1 MTSTLHIVVA
11 MKPLDG
17 NFASNA
23 IKYGVAGLNIDAC
36 RIGFTSK
43 KDFDLAKFGTQTD
56 IRGGGLCT
64 KRPSGGYVMA
74 KNVEANLQGRFPANV
89 ILEDKESIKKA
100 FPFSHAR
107 GNVVA
112 EDSTDN
118 GMFGNG
124 TKRPN
129 TGYVNDTG
137 SAARFFKQVKE
148 S

>member
-1 MTSTLHIVVA
+1 VTSTLHIVVA

-17 NFASNA
+17 NFTSNA
-23 IKYGVAGLNIDAC
+23 IKHGVAGLNIDGC
-36 RIGFTSK
+36 RIGYLSQEDMDSATPQGRVTSGTSERIG
-43 KDFDLAKFGTQTD
+43 AKPSVENKNRQEFS
-56 IRGGGLCT
+56 
-64 KRPSGGYVMA
+64 RP
-74 KNVEANLQGRFPANV
+74 KQIGRFPANV
-89 ILEDKESIKKA
+89 IHDGSEEVVRA

-112 EDSTDN
+112 KDSVDD

-137 SAARFFKQVKE
+137 SASRFFKQVKE
-148 S
+148 